1 MIKLDL
7 SVPVDS
13 PVRKQFNLIYQFLER
28 NELNQQLSKVEGVM
42 VIKPESAAYDDCF
55 AYVFDIARS
64 SPELNCAIDELVCP
78 LNTSKPQEK
87 GCVWYSGGL
96 GGIEVKHIGIV
107 QKDGKIVSKWGDNGP
122 IVRHPLW
129 AIPEC
134 YGNIARFSRMPNR
147 EEILRLKRKFVQ

>member
-13 PVRKQFNLIYQFLER
+13 PVRRQFNLIYQFLER
-28 NELNQQLSKVEGVM
+28 NELNQHLSKVEGVL
-42 VIKPESAAYDDCF
+42 VIKPESIVYDDCF

-64 SPELNCAIDELVCP
+64 SPELNSAIDDLVRP
-78 LNTSKPQEK
+78 LNTRKPQEK
-87 GCVWYSGGL
+87 DCVFYSGGL
-96 GGIEVKHIGIV
+96 GCIEVKHIGIV
-107 QKDGKIVSKWGDNGP
+107 QKDGKIVSKWGDDGP

-134 YGNIARFSRMPNR
+134 YGNRVRFSRMPSR
-147 EEILRLKRKFVQ
+147 EEVLRLRKKFVR